1 MRLNFIDRDPY
12 PNVLIFSFPNGLKF
26 LKCYLLKIIF
36 PSMCLIYLERYIDK
50 LLFSFLYFFSSVSSD
65 LLSSDSCPL
74 DLNEGAFNIGLGLE
88 LFELFD

>member
-1 MRLNFIDRDPY
+1 MS
-12 PNVLIFSFPNGLKF
+12 V
-26 LKCYLLKIIF
+26 
-36 PSMCLIYLERYIDK
+36 IYLERYIDK